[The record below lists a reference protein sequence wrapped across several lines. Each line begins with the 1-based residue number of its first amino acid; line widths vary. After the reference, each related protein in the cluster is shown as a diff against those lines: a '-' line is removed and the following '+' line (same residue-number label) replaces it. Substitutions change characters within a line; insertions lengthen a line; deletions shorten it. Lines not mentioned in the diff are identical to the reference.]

1 LPPKLVG
8 SGSGT
13 GHAPGIDNAE
23 EQLREFGAG
32 LRDQRDPVPLA

>member
-13 GHAPGIDNAE
+13 GQAPAE
-23 EQLREFGAG
+23 TAPQNSA
-32 LRDQRDPVPLA
+32 AN